1 MKEDPKILDSKLKEA
16 GYKFLGWQNGWKHVY
31 YDEDGNET
39 TGNISLGEKP
49 KKTFG
54 YSERDYPEHYNCVRK
69 NKHKCD
75 HVSHSRRGT
84 ENTVS
89 CDICKIYWK
98 YDSSD

>member
-1 MKEDPKILDSKLKEA
+1 MKATINDINRKLIEN

-31 YDEDGNET
+31 FDEDHNVT
-39 TGNISLGEKP
+39 TGDLSKGEKP

-54 YSERDYPEHYNCVRK
+54 YLPKDYPEYCACTEA
-69 NKHKCD
+69 KHLLD
-75 HVSHSRRGT
+75 ELQHTQSGS

-98 YDSSD
+98 YDCSD

>member
-1 MKEDPKILDSKLKEA
+1 MKENPKNIDAELKKA

-31 YDEDGNET
+31 FDENGKIT
-39 TGNISLGEKP
+39 TGDISKGEKP

-54 YSERDYPEHYNCVRK
+54 YTKEDYPEYGNCK
-69 NKHKCD
+69 KQKHKTD
-75 HVSHSRRGT
+75 EVQHNSTGS

-98 YDSSD
+98 YDCSD